1 MIEQAFGN
9 SLPWS
14 LGVEEE
20 VLILD
25 GDTLGLAPG
34 VEALLEAAEGREL
47 QGVLKMELLASMVEL
62 ATDVCATA
70 QDALASLRE
79 RT

>member
-9 SLPWS
+9 SPPWS

-20 VLILD
+20 MMILD

-34 VEALLEAAEGREL
+34 VEALLEATEGHD
-47 QGVLKMELLASMVEL
+47 LLDRKSV
-62 ATDVCATA
+62 V
-70 QDALASLRE
+70 
-79 RT
+79 